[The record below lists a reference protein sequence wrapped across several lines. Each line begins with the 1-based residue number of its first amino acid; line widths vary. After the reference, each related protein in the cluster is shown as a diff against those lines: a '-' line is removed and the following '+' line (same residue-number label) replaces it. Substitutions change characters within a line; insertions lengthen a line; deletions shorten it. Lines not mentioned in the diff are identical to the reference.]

1 MATNAAHEP
10 PEGDDLLLGD
20 DVLQVGHGAVQG
32 HLLDGLG
39 RLAGIL
45 QRETEIEDASHLPER
60 DERSREEFLR
70 LLVSTLGTRLVER
83 GLRRSEVTCS

>member
-1 MATNAAHEP
+1 MRDRKRPFVAKTATNLSVATDASHEP

-39 RLAGIL
+39 RLAGVL
-45 QRETEIEDASHLPER
+45 QRESEIEDASHLPE
-60 DERSREEFLR
+60 
-70 LLVSTLGTRLVER
+70 
-83 GLRRSEVTCS
+83 